1 MSAGKRPSLAESMR
15 QAVQLQEPPP
25 PEPTPAPL
33 SAPDPVPVVGKLAQ
47 RTAEPATRPVA
58 TQGRGSSFYAATR
71 AGKKKVTAN
80 LDPATHKQLKSLALD
95 LDTTTEALLD
105 EAIRDL
111 FAKHGKS
118 VH

>member
-15 QAVQLQEPPP
+15 QAVQLQDPPP
-25 PEPTPAPL
+25 PAQTP
-33 SAPDPVPVVGKLAQ
+33 APDPVVGKPAQ
-47 RTAEPATRPVA
+47 RNAEPALRPVA
-58 TQGRGSSFYAATR
+58 TQGRGPGFYAATR

-80 LDPATHKQLKSLALD
+80 LDPAAHKQLKSLALD

-118 VH
+118 AH

>member
-25 PEPTPAPL
+25 PVPTPAPL
-33 SAPDPVPVVGKLAQ
+33 PAPDPVVCKLAQ

-71 AGKKKVTAN
+71 VGKKKVTAN

-118 VH
+118 AH

>member
-33 SAPDPVPVVGKLAQ
+33 SAPDPVVGKLAQ